1 LSPPR
6 VLGVIPARGGSK
18 RVPNKNLRPLH
29 NSPLIAYTIRAAQA
43 SELLTTWV
51 VSTENQT
58 IANVALSF
66 GAYVVKRPEELAED
80 DATTGNVL
88 VHALEWMGADEFD
101 LVVCLH
107 PTSPAR
113 DPRHIDQAIN
123 QLWQSDAPALASV
136 SCRKRTYT
144 HNASLYVMRTDFLLK
159 TKSHYGDESIPFL
172 MDRRHSLDID
182 TEDDLKIAE
191 LFLQER
197 D

>member
-1 LSPPR
+1 MSGCR

-18 RVPNKNLRPLH
+18 RVPNKNLRTLH
-29 NSPLIAYTIRAAQA
+29 GAPLIGYTIRAAQA
-43 SELLTTWV
+43 SKLLTTWA

-58 IANVALSF
+58 ICDVALSY
-66 GAYVVKRPEELAED
+66 GAYVIKRPEELAGD
-80 DATTGNVL
+80 HTTSAEVCLHVL
-88 VHALEWMGADEFD
+88 DWIGYEFD
-101 LVVCLH
+101 LVCLLH
-107 PTSPAR
+107 PTSPVR
-113 DPRHIDQAIN
+113 DPGHIDQAIA
-123 QLWQSDAPALASV
+123 QLWNSGAPARASV

-159 TKSHYGDESIPFL
+159 TKSHYSDESIPFL

-182 TEDDLKIAE
+182 TEDDLRIAE